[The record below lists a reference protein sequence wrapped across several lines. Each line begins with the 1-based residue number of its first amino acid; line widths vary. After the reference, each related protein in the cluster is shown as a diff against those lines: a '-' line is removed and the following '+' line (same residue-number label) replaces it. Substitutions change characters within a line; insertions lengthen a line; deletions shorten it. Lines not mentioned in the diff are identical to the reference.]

1 MQFLDPMFRLPVDLE
16 LWIVLCYGIVV
27 LIGARTTELLARAHF
42 GHARRRAEQG
52 FEYVAEDD
60 HYRCREGE
68 LLTRHSIDA
77 ARRLA
82 VYQTLPDRCGSCAL
96 KKACVPQAANR
107 RLYRSLITWADT
119 DVGRFHRRVSML
131 MFAAA
136 AVLSLVGTWKW
147 SAGPGTGYLI
157 VSFVASSTSLAWD
170 LRPRQ
175 GDD

>member
-1 MQFLDPMFRLPVDLE
+1 MQLLDLMFRLPVDLE
-16 LWIVLCYGIVV
+16 LWIVLCYVIVV
-27 LIGARTTELLARAHF
+27 LIGARITELLARAHF
-42 GHARRRAEQG
+42 AHARRRAEQG

-68 LLTRHSIDA
+68 RLTRHSVDSS
-77 ARRLA
+77 RGLV

-96 KKACVPQAANR
+96 KKVCVPQADSR
-107 RLYRSLITWADT
+107 RVYRSLITWAET

-136 AVLSLVGTWKW
+136 AVFSLAGTWKW
-147 SAGPGTGYLI
+147 SFGPGTGYLI
-157 VSFVASSTSLAWD
+157 VSFLASSTSLAWD

-175 GDD
+175 GSE